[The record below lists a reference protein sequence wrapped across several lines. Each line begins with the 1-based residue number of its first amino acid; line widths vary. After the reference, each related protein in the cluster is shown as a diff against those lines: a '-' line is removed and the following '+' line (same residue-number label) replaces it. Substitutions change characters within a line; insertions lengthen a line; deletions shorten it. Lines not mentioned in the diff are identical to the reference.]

1 MHYLTHHRPRHIVS
15 LNFIFHLKD
24 AYFPFFL
31 RKGMLHI
38 FFCYYILL
46 SKDLHVSSSFC
57 HWTFW
62 YARDSPLEPDAGVL
76 INLSTFWHH
85 LNLKSRDR
93 GTSLK
98 RCIVY
103 CTGYGIPT
111 YPHVINLSFTIIF
124 WLEAFLTLR
133 HFICPVFYFS
143 EKQWQCSVSGI
154 LVPGVYST

>member
-1 MHYLTHHRPRHIVS
+1 MHTSH
-15 LNFIFHLKD
+15 
-24 AYFPFFL
+24 FFSE
-31 RKGMLHI
+31 KESCI

-133 HFICPVFYFS
+133 HFICPVFIFPRSNGNAQSQEYWF
-143 EKQWQCSVSGI
+143 
-154 LVPGVYST
+154 LVYTVLSISSSRFI